1 MKVAAKVLEMG
12 LHVEAEPLEIAEGRA
27 YVLLEMK
34 VEDARKLAPGLG
46 STVGF
51 QVILEPKEK

>member
-1 MKVAAKVLEMG
+1 MKVAAKVIGMG
-12 LHVEAEPLEIAEGRA
+12 NEVEHEPLEVEEGRA

-46 STVGF
+46 RTVGF
-51 QVILEPKEK
+51 QVILNPEE